1 MYLYI
6 SWNTY
11 IKLNESF
18 FFLGE
23 TPVVKIVLAYGS
35 YMIVNMIL
43 LQILQTPLIKG
54 SLFQITSFLS
64 ILIFRFNHNYEYMH
78 LLKRMVQKLDLYCFK
93 YSLFQTIN
101 IFWLLLWRLCK
112 FSSCINPVFDPNFFI
127 RGIKKTQSLR
137 FFYQINC
144 DKILNNSNKT
154 RF

>member
-1 MYLYI
+1 
-6 SWNTY
+6 
-11 IKLNESF
+11 
-18 FFLGE
+18 
-23 TPVVKIVLAYGS
+23 
-35 YMIVNMIL
+35 
-43 LQILQTPLIKG
+43 
-54 SLFQITSFLS
+54 
-64 ILIFRFNHNYEYMH
+64 MH

-112 FSSCINPVFDPNFFI
+112 FSSCINPVLDPNFFI

-154 RF
+154 RFRVHTVLFNRYICLIFIIKFVHNYSFQKAQDINMDCIFDLITKYISFLK